1 VTFADLTVQ
10 KTLEVNLKHLY
21 PSLRVQGEESAESIA
36 DMASAVD
43 PSVISKRIK
52 NFISTE

>member
-1 VTFADLTVQ
+1 MTFADLTVQ